1 MRRLLLIVIIAAG
14 ASWPPLPSAGARAG
28 DDSQAAAATAA
39 AATGA
44 TLAPAIKEAE
54 RITQAGLKEDL
65 LVVAD
70 DRMGG
75 RDTPSPGLDAAA
87 KFIAD
92 RLAKLKLHPGG
103 DDGTYFQNVTLR
115 STQVDTARTRADLSG
130 RQFRYGS
137 DFIPSSYV
145 SGEASAPLVYVGHG
159 WVVKPKNI
167 NAYEGLDVR
176 DKIMIVAGSSSAL
189 PKGLTLEEVRTM
201 KASDWESPVSYA
213 QRNGAR
219 GLVFV
224 PRDFDRAWRRGLR
237 SVGRSSYQV
246 ERFIDEERTDNKGFD
261 NSLPSILPS
270 AAMLDAIFAGEP
282 RKGEEILRASVAGEP
297 LKGFALDA
305 SKRLSFSTQLQSTT
319 AKTQNVVGIVE
330 GSDRELRK
338 EYVAVSAHYD
348 HVGSE
353 ASGGGCRPKDGDTIC
368 NGADDDGSGTV
379 ALLSMAAA
387 FSEGRRPRRSV
398 LFIWHMGEEKGLM
411 GSEYFTKY
419 PTVPIE
425 KIVALLN
432 IDMIGRSR
440 PAANEDVRN
449 KMLTGPDEIYVVGS
463 RVLSTELGELND
475 RVNRSYLNL
484 KYNYHYDK
492 PNDPEQ
498 LWTRSDHFNYA
509 LQGIPIVFF
518 FDGVHEDYHKPS
530 DTPEKIDYRK
540 LERVTRTIFVLAS
553 EVANAPRRPVVDK
566 DLPDDMKER

>member
-14 ASWPPLPSAGARAG
+14 ALVPPLPSASALAG
-28 DDSQAAAATAA
+28 DNSQTAA
-39 AATGA
+39 AASA
-44 TLAPAIKEAE
+44 TLAPAIKDAE

-65 LVVAD
+65 LVVASD
-70 DRMGG
+70 EMGG

-87 KFIAD
+87 RFLAE
-92 RLAKLKLHPGG
+92 RLAKLKVTPAG

-115 STQVDTARTRADLSG
+115 STQVDTARTRAELSG

-137 DFIPSSYV
+137 DFLPSSYV

-159 WVVKPKNI
+159 WVIRPKNI

-176 DKIMIVAGSSSAL
+176 DKIVVVAGSGSSL
-189 PKGLTLEEVRTM
+189 PKGLTLEDVRAM

-224 PRDFDRAWRRGLR
+224 PRNFDRAWRRGLR

-246 ERFIDEERTDNKGFD
+246 ERFIDEEKSDNKGFE
-261 NSLPSILPS
+261 NGLPSIMPS
-270 AAMLDAIFAGEP
+270 ASMLSAIFEGEP
-282 RKGEEILRASVAGEP
+282 VKGEDVLRGSVSGEP
-297 LKGFALDA
+297 PKGFALQP
-305 SKRLSFSTQLQSTT
+305 SKRLTFSTHLSTST
-319 AKTQNVVGIVE
+319 AKTQNVVGVVE

-338 EYVAVSAHYD
+338 EYVAIGAHYD
-348 HVGSE
+348 HVGTGT
-353 ASGGGCRPKDGDTIC
+353 SGGGCRPKDGDTVC

-387 FSEGRRPRRSV
+387 FSEGRRPRRSI
-398 LFIWHMGEEKGLM
+398 LFVWHMGEEKGLW

-419 PTVPIE
+419 PTVPID
-425 KIVALLN
+425 KIVTQIN

-440 PAANEDVRN
+440 PAADADTRN
-449 KMLTGPDEIYVVGS
+449 RMLTGADEIYVVGS
-463 RVLSTELGELND
+463 RVLSTEVGDLNE
-475 RVNRSYLNL
+475 RVNRAYLNL
-484 KYNYHYDK
+484 KYNYHYDE

-498 LWTRSDHFNYA
+498 MWTRSDHFNYA
-509 LQGIPIVFF
+509 VRGIPIVFF
-518 FDGVHEDYHKPS
+518 FDGVHEDYHQPS

-540 LERVTRTIFVLAS
+540 LERVTRTVFVLAS
-553 EVANAPRRPVVDK
+553 ELANAPRRPAVDK
-566 DLPDDMKER
+566 KLPTEMRER